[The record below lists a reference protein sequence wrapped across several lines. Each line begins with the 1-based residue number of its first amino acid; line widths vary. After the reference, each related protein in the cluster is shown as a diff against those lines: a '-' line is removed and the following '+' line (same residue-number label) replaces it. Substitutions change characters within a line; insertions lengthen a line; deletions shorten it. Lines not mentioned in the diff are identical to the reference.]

1 LIVFLKEYIIPN
13 ITIFRYTDLSKSL
26 SVDNSSRM
34 PVWLNFL
41 SKHTDVALAI
51 GVVAIL
57 FILLFPIPTLILDIF
72 LAFSVTTSI
81 IILMTTLFITK
92 PLELSSFPTLLL
104 VTAMLR
110 LSLNIASTRL
120 ILSEGHTGTAAAGH
134 VIEAFGGFVMQGN
147 IVIGLIVFII
157 LTIINFM
164 VITKGSG
171 RIAEVAARFSLDAMP
186 GKQMAIDADLS
197 AGLINEEEAKARR
210 KELEQESAFYGSMDG
225 ANKFVRGDAIAGI
238 LITFINLIGGI
249 VIGVVQRSLT
259 FNNAMHTYT
268 ILTIGDGLVSQ
279 IPSLIIS
286 LSAGLLV
293 SKAGVI
299 GSADKAIFGQLG
311 KYPQALWLSS
321 AVTGLVAFLPGLP
334 FMPFATLSFLSGFI
348 AYAIKN
354 SLKNIGK
361 DGFPAHDT
369 DAPMSSSQSSTTD
382 PKELAKTQ
390 EDMIAETLQMDA
402 IRLELGYS
410 LLPLINYQHGNKLT
424 DQIKALRK
432 QIAKDYGFIMP
443 AVRIQDNLQLE
454 NNEYIIKLKEI
465 ECGKGIIQPDKILV
479 MNPTGSTIDI
489 EGEHTK
495 EPAFGLPAKWI
506 GPEMREE
513 AMFNNYTVVDP
524 PTVITTHMTELIK
537 ENITE
542 LITYSETQNLLDKIS
557 EEHKKLVRDMVPDQ
571 IQISTLQKILQNL
584 LREGISI
591 RDLAGI
597 LEGVADGIKS
607 TSNLINLTELVRMKI
622 SRQISHLH
630 ASEDG
635 FLPVV
640 VLSPEWEQ
648 NFTESLVGDDND
660 RQLSMPPSKLN
671 EFVQKI
677 KKIYDEQAL
686 KGDFPVLLTSGKVRP
701 YVRSVIERF
710 RPTTFVM
717 SQNEVHFKSKIKTLG
732 VV

>member
-1 LIVFLKEYIIPN
+1 MSN
-13 ITIFRYTDLSKSL
+13 SL
-26 SVDNSSRM
+26 SLDGGSSKT
-34 PVWLNFL
+34 PAWLNFL
-41 SKHTDVALAI
+41 SRHTDVALAI

-57 FILLFPIPTLILDIF
+57 FVLLFPIPTLILDIF

-81 IILMTTLFITK
+81 IILMTTLFINK

-120 ILSEGHTGTAAAGH
+120 ILSEGHTGTNAAGH
-134 VIEAFGGFVMQGN
+134 IIEAFGGFVMQGN

-197 AGLINEEEAKARR
+197 AGLINEEVAKARR
-210 KELEQESAFYGSMDG
+210 KELEQESSFYGAMDG

-238 LITFINLIGGI
+238 LITFINLVGGI
-249 VIGVVQRSLT
+249 VIGVVQRSLS
-259 FNNAMHTYT
+259 FDNALHTYT
-268 ILTIGDGLVSQ
+268 MLTIGDGLVSQ

-286 LSAGLLV
+286 LAAGLLV
-293 SKAGVI
+293 SKAGIV

-321 AVTGLVAFLPGLP
+321 VVTGLIALLPGLP
-334 FMPFATLSFLSGFI
+334 FMPFATLSVMSGGI
-348 AYAIKN
+348 AHTIGN
-354 SLKNIGK
+354 SLKYATR

-369 DAPMSSSQSSTTD
+369 DAPASSGPGAASAD
-382 PKELAKTQ
+382 PKDIAKTQ
-390 EDMIAETLQMDA
+390 DDMIAETLQMDS

-410 LLPLINYQHGNKLT
+410 LLPLINYQQGNKLT

-465 ECGKGIIQPDKILV
+465 ECGKGTIQPDKILV
-479 MNPTGSTIDI
+479 MNPTGSSIDI
-489 EGEHTK
+489 DGENTK

-557 EEHKKLVRDMVPDQ
+557 DEHKKLVKDMVPDQ

-584 LREGISI
+584 LREGVSI
-591 RDLAGI
+591 RDLSGI
-597 LEGVADGIKS
+597 LEGVADGIKT
-607 TSNLINLTELVRMKI
+607 TSNLINLTEFVRIKL

-635 FLPVV
+635 FIPVI

-660 RQLSMPPSKLN
+660 KQLSMPPSKLN
-671 EFVQKI
+671 EFVQKV
-677 KKIYDEQAL
+677 KKTYDEQAL
-686 KGDFPVLLTSGKVRP
+686 KGVFPVLLTSGKVRP

-710 RPTTFVM
+710 RPATFVM

-732 VV
+732 IV

>member
-1 LIVFLKEYIIPN
+1 
-13 ITIFRYTDLSKSL
+13 LSNSL
-26 SVDNSSRM
+26 SLDSGSQKT
-34 PVWLNFL
+34 PAWLNFL
-41 SKHTDVALAI
+41 SRHTDVALAV
-51 GVVAIL
+51 GVVAVL
-57 FILLFPIPTLILDIF
+57 FVLLFPIPTLVLDIF

-81 IILMTTLFITK
+81 IILMTTLFINK

-120 ILSEGHTGTAAAGH
+120 ILSEGHTGTSAAGH
-134 VIEAFGGFVMQGN
+134 IIEAFGGFVMQGN

-197 AGLINEEEAKARR
+197 AGLINEEVAKARR
-210 KELEQESAFYGSMDG
+210 KELEQESSFYGAMDG

-238 LITFINLIGGI
+238 LITFINLVGGI
-249 VIGVVQRSLT
+249 VIGVVQRSLS
-259 FNNAMHTYT
+259 FDNALHTYT
-268 ILTIGDGLVSQ
+268 MLTIGDGLVSQ

-286 LSAGLLV
+286 LAAGLLV
-293 SKAGVI
+293 SKAGIV

-321 AVTGLVAFLPGLP
+321 VVTGLIAFLPGLP
-334 FMPFATLSFLSGFI
+334 FMPFATLSFMSGGI
-348 AYAIKN
+348 AHTIGN
-354 SLKNIGK
+354 SLKYATR

-369 DAPMSSSQSSTTD
+369 DAPASSGSNAASLD
-382 PKELAKTQ
+382 PKDIAKTQ
-390 EDMIAETLQMDA
+390 DDMIVETLQMDS

-410 LLPLINYQHGNKLT
+410 LLPLINYQQGNKLT

-465 ECGKGIIQPDKILV
+465 ECGKGTIQPDKILV
-479 MNPTGSTIDI
+479 MNPTGSSIDI
-489 EGEHTK
+489 DGENTK

-557 EEHKKLVRDMVPDQ
+557 DEHKKLVKDMVPDQ

-584 LREGISI
+584 LREGVSI
-591 RDLAGI
+591 RDLSGI
-597 LEGVADGIKS
+597 LEGVADGIKT
-607 TSNLINLTELVRMKI
+607 TSNLINLTEFVRIKL

-635 FLPVV
+635 FIPVI

-648 NFTESLVGDDND
+648 NFTENLVGDDND
-660 RQLSMPPSKLN
+660 KQLSMPPSKLN
-671 EFVQKI
+671 EFVQKV
-677 KKIYDEQAL
+677 KKTYDEQAL
-686 KGDFPVLLTSGKVRP
+686 KGIFPVLLTSGKVRP

-710 RPTTFVM
+710 KPATFVM

>member
-1 LIVFLKEYIIPN
+1 MAN
-13 ITIFRYTDLSKSL
+13 ALSINDTKGP
-26 SVDNSSRM
+26 R
-34 PVWLNFL
+34 WLNFL
-41 SKHTDVALAI
+41 TRHTDVALAL

-57 FILLFPIPTLILDIF
+57 FVLLFPIPTFVLDVF
-72 LAFSVTTSI
+72 LAFSVTTAI
-81 IILMTTLFITK
+81 VILMTTLFINK

-120 ILSEGHTGTAAAGH
+120 ILSEGHNGTGAAGQI
-134 VIEAFGGFVMQGN
+134 IEAFGGFVMQGN

-157 LTIINFM
+157 LTIINFI

-197 AGLINEEEAKARR
+197 AGLINEEVAKTRR
-210 KELEQESAFYGSMDG
+210 KELEQESTFYGAMDG

-249 VIGVVQRSLT
+249 VIGVVQRGLS
-259 FNNAMHTYT
+259 FNSAMHTYT
-268 ILTIGDGLVSQ
+268 MLTIGDGLVSQ
-279 IPSLIIS
+279 IPSLVIS

-293 SKAGVI
+293 SKAGIV

-311 KYPQALWLSS
+311 RYPQALWLSS
-321 AVTGLVAFLPGLP
+321 IVTGLIALLPGLS
-334 FMPFATLSFLSGFI
+334 FLPFATLSALSGAI
-348 AYAIKN
+348 AYSINTN
-354 SLKNIGK
+354 SKTPQNNTQQGGVGAQGNLSQK
-361 DGFPAHDT
+361 D
-369 DAPMSSSQSSTTD
+369 QSNA
-382 PKELAKTQ
+382 EALGKTQ
-390 EDMIAETLQMDA
+390 DEIIAETLQMDA

-410 LLPLINYQHGNKLT
+410 LLPLINYQQGNKLT
-424 DQIKALRK
+424 DQIKILRK

-443 AVRIQDNLQLE
+443 SVRIQDNLQLE
-454 NNEYIIKLKEI
+454 NNQYVIKLKEI
-465 ECGKGIIQPDKILV
+465 ECGKGMIEPDKILV
-479 MNPTGSTIDI
+479 MNPTGEGINID
-489 EGEHTK
+489 GEMTK

-506 GPEMREE
+506 GTELREE

-557 EEHKKLVRDMVPDQ
+557 DEHKKLVKDMVPDQ

-597 LEGVADGIKS
+597 LEGVADGIKN
-607 TSNLINLTELVRMKI
+607 TTNLINLTEFVRIKLA
-622 SRQISHLH
+622 RQISHMHSL
-630 ASEDG
+630 EDG
-635 FLPVV
+635 FIPVV
-640 VLSPEWEQ
+640 MLSPEWEQ
-648 NFTESLVGDDND
+648 SFAENLIGEDSSF
-660 RQLSMPPSKLN
+660 SMPPSKLN
-671 EFVQKI
+671 EFIQKV
-677 KKIYDEQAL
+677 KKIYDEQAI
-686 KGDFPVLLTSGKVRP
+686 KGMFPALLTSAKTRP
-701 YVRSVIERF
+701 YVRSIIERF
-710 RPTTFVM
+710 KPSIFVL

-732 VV
+732 VI